1 MATPSP
7 AQSVVT
13 FDTFLEAALHWF
25 AFGLKV
31 IPVTPK
37 TKRPAVTWNVWLET
51 LSPETIKS
59 YWSENP
65 SHELACIAGDDLIVF
80 DTDSDAAERALSNIE
95 MEHGCRPLFIVQTTR
110 GYHHYFRRPSDV
122 YAKCDSHDAKEYPD
136 RIDVK
141 TGRGMI
147 VLPPSTGKVIKSCCV
162 QNIGGLDEAHQHF
175 IDDVFKHNG
184 RQPPRPYEP
193 SIETADPTPVTEDK
207 LATLNA
213 LLKHISP
220 DVGYDDWLHVL
231 MALFHE
237 TQGSEDGMAMAI
249 QWSRK
254 GQKYQGAR
262 EIEAKWRS
270 FRQDITNPVTKNTLI
285 KLAKEGGA
293 DIQAIMSSNQEAF
306 SACDYEVISPIS
318 PAVKQSEVINTSPL
332 ATFSLQGQLKT
343 LQDELVEQ
351 KHILGKLALQGQATV
366 FYAAPNS
373 GKTLLVLRLIVES
386 IKRNTLDPSQVF
398 YVNMDDNSQGL
409 VEKLQL
415 AEEYGFHM
423 LADSHQGL
431 DVLRF
436 RQAIEQMIAENTAR
450 GVVVVLDTLK
460 KFANLMDKG
469 KSSEFARLI
478 RQFSLKGGSVIA
490 LAHTNKNPGAD
501 GRAIYSGTSDI
512 VDDFDCAYVMNPI
525 HQPDDPT
532 QKVVEFSNFKRR
544 GNVAQT
550 AAYTYTLEP
559 SARYEE
565 LLLSVQEIDPN
576 QLTVAKQAAEVHS
589 DAHIIESISL
599 CIGEGIVSK
608 MKLAEASA
616 ERAGCSKKSANG
628 IIEKYTGIDPAYHRW
643 NFTVQERGA
652 KVYYLLT
659 SPSCAVE
666 GLPAALT

>member
-1 MATPSP
+1 MATLSP
-7 AQSVVT
+7 AQSVLT
-13 FDTFLEAALHWF
+13 FGPVLEAALYWF

-31 IPVTPK
+31 IPLVPNSK
-37 TKRPAVTWNVWLET
+37 QAAVTWNAWLET
-51 LSPETIKS
+51 LSIETIQS
-59 YWSENP
+59 HWSKNP
-65 SHELACIAGDDLIVF
+65 THELACIVGDGLIVF
-80 DTDSDAAERALSNIE
+80 DTDSEAAEQALKNIE
-95 MEHGCRPLFIVQTTR
+95 MRHGCAPLFVVQTAR
-110 GYHHYFRRPSDV
+110 GYHHYFQRPSDV
-122 YAKCDSHDAKEYPD
+122 YAKSDSHDSSTYPD

-147 VLPPSTGKVIKSCCV
+147 VLPPSTGKRMSSCDV
-162 QNIGGLDEAHQHF
+162 QNIDGLHEAHQDF

-193 SIETADPTPVTEDK
+193 SIETADPAPVTAAK

-213 LLKHISP
+213 LLVHISP
-220 DVGYDDWLHVL
+220 DVGYEDWLHVL

-237 TQGSEDGMAMAI
+237 TQGSEDGLSMAI
-249 QWSRK
+249 QWSRDGRKSK
-254 GQKYQGAR
+254 GQR
-262 EIEAKWRS
+262 EIEVKWRS
-270 FRQDITNPVTKNTLI
+270 FRQDIAHPVTISTLI

-293 DIQAIMSSNQEAF
+293 DIQAIKSSNKEAF

-332 ATFSLQGQLKT
+332 AAFSLQGQLKI

-351 KHILGKLALQGQATV
+351 KQILGELVLQGQATV

-373 GKTLLVLRLIVES
+373 GKTLLVLHLIIES
-386 IKRNTLDPSQVF
+386 IRRETLDPSQIF

-423 LADSHQGL
+423 LADNHQGL
-431 DVLRF
+431 DVRCF
-436 RQAIEQMIAENTAR
+436 RQAMERMIAENTAR

-460 KFANLMDKG
+460 KFTSLMDKG
-469 KSSEFARLI
+469 KSSEFARLV
-478 RQFSLKGGSVIA
+478 RQFSLKGGTVIA

-501 GRAIYSGTSDI
+501 GRAVYSGTTDI
-512 VDDFDCAYVMNPI
+512 VDDFDCAYLINPVP
-525 HQPDDPT
+525 QPDNPT
-532 QKVVEFSNFKRR
+532 HKVVEFSNFKRR

-559 SARYEE
+559 NARYEE

-589 DAHIIESISL
+589 DAHIIESISQ
-599 CIGEGIVSK
+599 CIGDGIVSK

-652 KVYYLLT
+652 KVYHLLT
-659 SPSCAVE
+659 PPSGSTE
-666 GLPAALT
+666 DLPAALT